1 VLFLSLLDIED
12 LKVYFATR
20 AGTVRAV
27 DGVEL
32 SVGTGE
38 VLGLAGESGSGK
50 TTLGYALMRVLP
62 RNAKLDGK
70 IIFNGRDL
78 LTLSAKEFNR
88 VRGREIAMVFQ
99 GSMNSLNPVIRVEE
113 QVAEP
118 LILHGGMNEDE
129 AKKRAREL
137 LAEVGVSAD
146 KAKSYP
152 HELSG
157 GLKQRVAI
165 AMAISTRPK
174 LLIADEP
181 TTALDVVTQAQILRL
196 ISELR
201 DRFGLS
207 VIMISHDLSLLSEVC
222 DRLAIMYAGKIVEV
236 GSKAEIVKTPEHPYT
251 QALLASIPSVER
263 VGEDSPS
270 IPGEPPDPINP
281 PSGCRFMP
289 RCAYARRECEE
300 FDGYLYELSSTHRAA
315 CVLVGGKPI
324 ERIPR

>member
-1 VLFLSLLDIED
+1 VLFLSLLDIEN

-70 IIFNGRDL
+70 IIFDGRDL
-78 LTLSAKEFNR
+78 LTLSANEFNR

-99 GSMNSLNPVIRVEE
+99 GSMNSLNPVVRVEE

-118 LILHGGMNEDE
+118 LILHSGMNGDE

>member
-1 VLFLSLLDIED
+1 MSLLDIED

-62 RNAKLDGK
+62 RNAKLDGR

-236 GSKAEIVKTPEHPYT
+236 GSKAEIVRTPEHPYT

-289 RCAYARRECEE
+289 RCAYARRECED

-324 ERIPR
+324 ERVPR

>member
-1 VLFLSLLDIED
+1 LSLLDIEN

-20 AGTVRAV
+20 AGIVRAV
-27 DGVEL
+27 DGVDL
-32 SVGTGE
+32 NVGIGE

-62 RNAKLDGK
+62 RNAKLDGR
-70 IIFNGRDL
+70 IIFEGRDL
-78 LTLSAKEFNR
+78 LSFSATEFNR

-99 GSMNSLNPVIRVEE
+99 GSMNSLNPVVRVED

-118 LILHGGMNEDE
+118 LILHGGLSEDE

-137 LAEVGVSAD
+137 LAEVGVSED

-236 GSKAEIVKTPEHPYT
+236 GSKVEVVNTPEHPYT

-263 VGEDSPS
+263 VGVDSPS

-289 RCAYARRECEE
+289 RCAYAR
-300 FDGYLYELSSTHRAA
+300 S
-315 CVLVGGKPI
+315 
-324 ERIPR
+324 

>member
-1 VLFLSLLDIED
+1 LSLLDIED

-62 RNAKLDGK
+62 RNAKLDGR

-236 GSKAEIVKTPEHPYT
+236 GSKAEIVRTPEHPYT

-289 RCAYARRECEE
+289 RCAYARRECED

-324 ERIPR
+324 ERVPR

>member
-1 VLFLSLLDIED
+1 MSLLDIEN

-20 AGTVRAV
+20 AGIVRAV
-27 DGVEL
+27 DGVDL
-32 SVGTGE
+32 NVGIGE

-62 RNAKLDGK
+62 RNAKLDGR
-70 IIFNGRDL
+70 IIFEGRDL
-78 LTLSAKEFNR
+78 LSFSATEFNR

-99 GSMNSLNPVIRVEE
+99 GSMNSLNPVVRVED

-118 LILHGGMNEDE
+118 LILHGGLSEDE

-137 LAEVGVSAD
+137 LAEVGVSED

-236 GSKAEIVKTPEHPYT
+236 GSKVEVVNTPEHPYT

-263 VGEDSPS
+263 VGVDSPS

-289 RCAYARRECEE
+289 RCAYAR
-300 FDGYLYELSSTHRAA
+300 S
-315 CVLVGGKPI
+315 
-324 ERIPR
+324 

>member
-1 VLFLSLLDIED
+1 MSLLDIEN

-70 IIFNGRDL
+70 IIFDGRDL
-78 LTLSAKEFNR
+78 LTLSANEFNR

-99 GSMNSLNPVIRVEE
+99 GSMNSLNPVVRVEE

-118 LILHGGMNEDE
+118 LILHSGMNGDE

>member
-1 VLFLSLLDIED
+1 LSLLDIEN

-70 IIFNGRDL
+70 IIFDGRDL
-78 LTLSAKEFNR
+78 LTLSANEFNR

-99 GSMNSLNPVIRVEE
+99 GSMNSLNPVVRVEE

-118 LILHGGMNEDE
+118 LILHSGMNGDE

-157 GLKQRVAI
+157 GLKA
-165 AMAISTRPK
+165 ACSHSMAISTRPK

>member
-1 VLFLSLLDIED
+1 LSLLDIEN

-70 IIFNGRDL
+70 IIFDGRDL
-78 LTLSAKEFNR
+78 LTLSANEFNR

-99 GSMNSLNPVIRVEE
+99 GSMNSLNPVVRVEE

-118 LILHGGMNEDE
+118 LILHSGMNGDE

-236 GSKAEIVKTPEHPYT
+236 GSKAEIVRTPEHPYT

>member
-1 VLFLSLLDIED
+1 LSLLDIEN

-70 IIFNGRDL
+70 IIFDGRDL
-78 LTLSAKEFNR
+78 LTLSANEFNR

-99 GSMNSLNPVIRVEE
+99 GSMNSLNPVVRVEE

-118 LILHGGMNEDE
+118 LILHSGMNGDE

>member
-1 VLFLSLLDIED
+1 MFLSLLDIEN

-20 AGTVRAV
+20 AGIVRAV
-27 DGVEL
+27 DGVDL

-62 RNAKLDGK
+62 RNAKLDGR
-70 IIFNGRDL
+70 IIFEGRDL
-78 LTLSAKEFNR
+78 LSLSATEFNR

-99 GSMNSLNPVIRVEE
+99 GSMNSLNPVVRVED

-118 LILHGGMNEDE
+118 LILHGGLSEDE

-137 LAEVGVSAD
+137 LAEVGVSED

-236 GSKAEIVKTPEHPYT
+236 GSKVEVVNTPEHPYT

-263 VGEDSPS
+263 VGEDSTS

-289 RCAYARRECEE
+289 RCAYARSECKE
-300 FDGYLYELSSTHRAA
+300 FNGYLYELSSTHRAA

-324 ERIPR
+324 ERVPR

>member
-1 VLFLSLLDIED
+1 MFLSLLDIEN

-70 IIFNGRDL
+70 IIFDGRDL
-78 LTLSAKEFNR
+78 LTLSANEFNR

-99 GSMNSLNPVIRVEE
+99 GSMNSLNPVVRVEE

-118 LILHGGMNEDE
+118 LILHSGMNGDE

>member
-1 VLFLSLLDIED
+1 LSLLDIEN

-70 IIFNGRDL
+70 IIFDGRDL
-78 LTLSAKEFNR
+78 LTLSANEFNR

-99 GSMNSLNPVIRVEE
+99 GSMNSLNPVVRVEE

-118 LILHGGMNEDE
+118 LILHSGMNGDE

-201 DRFGLS
+201 DRFGER
-207 VIMISHDLSLLSEVC
+207 DN
-222 DRLAIMYAGKIVEV
+222 DKPRF
-236 GSKAEIVKTPEHPYT
+236 
-251 QALLASIPSVER
+251 IPAVR
-263 VGEDSPS
+263 GV
-270 IPGEPPDPINP
+270 
-281 PSGCRFMP
+281 
-289 RCAYARRECEE
+289 
-300 FDGYLYELSSTHRAA
+300 
-315 CVLVGGKPI
+315 
-324 ERIPR
+324 

>member
-1 VLFLSLLDIED
+1 MSLLEIEQ

-27 DGVEL
+27 DGVDL
-32 SVGTGE
+32 SVGKGE

-50 TTLGYALMRVLP
+50 TTLGYALMRILP
-62 RNAKLDGK
+62 RNAKLTGR
-70 IIFNGRDL
+70 IIFDGRDL
-78 LTLSAKEFNR
+78 LALGAAEFNR

-99 GSMNSLNPVIRVEE
+99 GSMNSLNPVIRVED

-118 LILHGGMNEDE
+118 LILHGGMDEDG
-129 AKKRAREL
+129 AKRRAREI
-137 LAEVGVSAD
+137 LAEVGVDAD

-196 ISELR
+196 ISGLR
-201 DRFGLS
+201 DKFGLS
-207 VIMISHDLSLLSEVC
+207 VIMISHDLSLLSEVS
-222 DRLAIMYAGKIVEV
+222 DRLGVMYAGKIVEV
-236 GSKAEIVKTPEHPYT
+236 GSKTEVVNTPQHPYT

-300 FDGYLYELSSTHRAA
+300 FDGQLYALSSTHRAA
-315 CVLVGGKPI
+315 CILVGGKPI
-324 ERIPR
+324 ERVPR